1 MKRVQ
6 ARLPLV
12 DRQEAVVEFFRNED
26 GQMLAE
32 YSILM
37 WFFTLVGVA
46 TLGTFIFAV
55 EESVVDWYADIVN
68 VICLPL
74 P

>member
-1 MKRVQ
+1 MIQ
-6 ARLPLV
+6 ECIQSLARSGQ
-12 DRQEAVVEFFRNED
+12 RD

-37 WFFTLVGVA
+37 WFFTLIGAA
-46 TLGTFIFAV
+46 TLAIFIFAV
-55 EESVVDWYADIVN
+55 EDGVVGLYADIVN
-68 VICLPL
+68 TICLPI

>member
-1 MKRVQ
+1 MSIVSDEK
-6 ARLPLV
+6 
-12 DRQEAVVEFFRNED
+12 

-46 TLGTFIFAV
+46 TLATFIFAV
-55 EESVVDWYADIVN
+55 EESIIGWYADIVN
-68 VICLPL
+68 IICLPL

>member
-1 MKRVQ
+1 
-6 ARLPLV
+6 
-12 DRQEAVVEFFRNED
+12 
-26 GQMLAE
+26 MLAE

-55 EESVVDWYADIVN
+55 EESVIGWYADIVN
-68 VICLPL
+68 VICLPF

>member
-1 MKRVQ
+1 MT
-6 ARLPLV
+6 
-12 DRQEAVVEFFRNED
+12 FFQD
-26 GQMLAE
+26 QKGQMLAE

-37 WFFTLVGVA
+37 WFFTLIGVA

-55 EESVVDWYADIVN
+55 EESVIGWYADIVN